1 MLLAAASSANGGRES
16 MTISGR
22 RGKSGGTNNGKTAVF
37 QAADFLR
44 NDGLCRPI
52 TKKVNFTPSH

>member
-37 QAADFLR
+37 QAADFLATT
-44 NDGLCRPI
+44 GFAAPSQ
-52 TKKVNFTPSH
+52 KK